1 MMENYKHKTV
11 LLDEA
16 VNGLNIRP
24 DGIYIDG
31 TFGRGGHSR
40 LILSQLG
47 EEGRLLAIDRDPQ
60 AIAVAQTINDP
71 RFSIVHGPFSA
82 LADYVAERGLTGK
95 IDGILLD
102 LGVSS
107 PQLDDAERGFSFM
120 RDGPLDMRMD
130 PTRGQSAAENRTL
143 IVEDVTKHAN
153 YIACD
158 SAARSEI
165 VVPMVKDGKLVGVL
179 DLDSHQVGDY
189 DDVDQDYLEQF
200 VKVLLEKTNLTFAM
214 FEVN

>member
-1 MMENYKHKTV
+1 MTKEEKKSAYEIMIAQAEALFANEDNALANFANASA
-11 LLDEA
+11 LLNTTLPNSVFTGFYVMD
-16 VNGLNIRP
+16 NIKNE
-24 DGIYIDG
+24 
-31 TFGRGGHSR
+31 
-40 LILSQLG
+40 LIL
-47 EEGRLLAIDRDPQ
+47 
-60 AIAVAQTINDP
+60 
-71 RFSIVHGPFSA
+71 GPFQGKVSCVHIA
-82 LADYVAERGLTGK
+82 LGK
-95 IDGILLD
+95 
-102 LGVSS
+102 GVC
-107 PQLDDAERGFSFM
+107 
-120 RDGPLDMRMD
+120 
-130 PTRGQSAAENRTL
+130 GQSAAENRTL
-143 IVEDVTKHAN
+143 IVEDVTKHTN